1 MIKFIRLESE
11 GKTYIININTISE
24 ILPRENKIQKT
35 DGSVIYLDSC
45 GMNNLIKFIET
56 GIINGVD
63 INNDTNAE
71 KAQLTSIQSGN
82 Y

>member
-1 MIKFIRLESE
+1 MAKFIRLESA
-11 GKTYIININTISE
+11 GKTHIINISTISE

-45 GMNNLIKFIET
+45 GMFNLIKFIEAD
-56 GIINGVD
+56 IINGMD
-63 INNDTNAE
+63 MSNDTNTE